1 MSVKFKGD
9 FFEKLQRIDNK
20 FFLSKMTSE
29 AGVIAV
35 NFSKDRFRQKNW
47 VDTSQEKWTPR
58 KRKRAGSILVKS
70 SRLKRSIRKISE
82 GKYYVLIGTDVPYA
96 QIHNE
101 GGTIKAT
108 ARVRAHSRTR
118 KGRNQITKINIKA
131 TNRAK
136 AHTRIVKTKGR
147 QGEPIKVKAHTRQ
160 MNAKIPKRQ
169 FLGESAVLALRLEN
183 HMYDKV
189 TDEIYKK

>member
-35 NFSKDRFRQKNW
+35 KFSKDRFRQKNW

-58 KRKRAGSILVKS
+58 KQKRAGSLLVGPGS
-70 SRLKRSIRKISE
+70 GRLKKSIRKISE

-118 KGRNQITKINIKA
+118 KGRNQ
-131 TNRAK
+131 
-136 AHTRIVKTKGR
+136 
-147 QGEPIKVKAHTRQ
+147 PIKVKAHTRQ
-160 MNAKIPKRQ
+160 MNTKIPKRQ

>member
-1 MSVKFKGD
+1 
-9 FFEKLQRIDNK
+9 
-20 FFLSKMTSE
+20 
-29 AGVIAV
+29 
-35 NFSKDRFRQKNW
+35 
-47 VDTSQEKWTPR
+47 
-58 KRKRAGSILVKS
+58 
-70 SRLKRSIRKISE
+70 IRKISE

-118 KGRNQITKINIKA
+118 KGRNQ
-131 TNRAK
+131 
-136 AHTRIVKTKGR
+136 
-147 QGEPIKVKAHTRQ
+147 PIKVKAHTRQ

>member
-35 NFSKDRFRQKNW
+35 KFSKDRFRQKNW

-58 KRKRAGSILVKS
+58 KRKRAGSLLVGPGS
-70 SRLKRSIRKISE
+70 GRLKRSIRKISE

-118 KGRNQITKINIKA
+118 KGRNQ
-131 TNRAK
+131 
-136 AHTRIVKTKGR
+136 
-147 QGEPIKVKAHTRQ
+147 PIKVKAHTRQ

-169 FLGESAVLALRLEN
+169 FLGESAVLARRLEN

>member
-1 MSVKFKGD
+1 
-9 FFEKLQRIDNK
+9 
-20 FFLSKMTSE
+20 MTSE

-35 NFSKDRFRQKNW
+35 KFSKDRFRQSQKNW

-58 KRKRAGSILVKS
+58 KQKRAGSLLVGPGS
-70 SRLKRSIRKISE
+70 GRLKKSIRKISE

-108 ARVRAHSRTR
+108 ARIRAHSRTR
-118 KGRNQITKINIKA
+118 KGRNQ
-131 TNRAK
+131 
-136 AHTRIVKTKGR
+136 
-147 QGEPIKVKAHTRQ
+147 PIKVKAHTRQ
-160 MNAKIPKRQ
+160 MNTKIPKRQ

>member
-118 KGRNQITKINIKA
+118 KGRNQ
-131 TNRAK
+131 
-136 AHTRIVKTKGR
+136 
-147 QGEPIKVKAHTRQ
+147 PIKVKAHTRQ
-160 MNAKIPKRQ
+160 MNTKIPKRQ

>member
-20 FFLSKMTSE
+20 FFLSKMTSQ

-70 SRLKRSIRKISE
+70 GRLKRSIRKISE

-118 KGRNQITKINIKA
+118 KGRNQ
-131 TNRAK
+131 
-136 AHTRIVKTKGR
+136 
-147 QGEPIKVKAHTRQ
+147 PIKVKAHTRQ

>member
-1 MSVKFKGD
+1 MSVNFRGD
-9 FFEKLQRIDNK
+9 FFEKLQRINNK
-20 FFLSKMTSE
+20 LFLSKMTSE

-35 NFSKDRFRQKNW
+35 KFSKDRFRQSQKNW

-58 KRKRAGSILVKS
+58 KRKRAGSLLVGPGS
-70 SRLKRSIRKISE
+70 GRLKKSIRKISE

-101 GGTIKAT
+101 GGTIKTT

-118 KGRNQITKINIKA
+118 KGRSQL
-131 TNRAK
+131 
-136 AHTRIVKTKGR
+136 
-147 QGEPIKVKAHTRQ
+147 IKVKAHTRQ
-160 MNAKIPKRQ
+160 MNTKIPKRQ
-169 FLGESAVLALRLEN
+169 FLGESAVLARRLEN